1 MTAAMQA
8 TQMQG
13 QEREQEDRISELPD
27 HILMNILDRFE
38 EEPRNAVRTCVL
50 SKRWRHIPG
59 LLSIIVL
66 DVAYYEAN
74 SDYTDDEVAQ
84 ANVSL
89 VEATKSILA
98 HKSQHT
104 INYLSI
110 KFYLRDESIDIIR
123 SVDNAMANREVIKAD
138 FTIIPEEPETS
149 CISGRRFMTFLDG
162 YTRAFGGLT
171 GLCLCCLR
179 FSKFDMPN
187 VLCACKKLEHLIL
200 NRCDAGIGS
209 VLQIEHPQLSHLSII
224 YCACDRIELNQLPR
238 LTHLTC
244 QSWRPSHDTYPLTFG
259 YVPKLSV
266 LILSSMSSVYHRNIR
281 LSEFLRNVTIVNLDL
296 NFQSRKIWIQ
306 PEATRPLAPLLR
318 NLQMLRLRFIHEKC
332 DLSWT
337 MFILEAAPLLKEINI
352 QVWDHVCNANE
363 EDMSRE
369 ELQMQQ
375 EFFKIE
381 SDHLSWEA
389 HDFKHYNL
397 SKLTIEGFQV
407 EEKLKSYIR
416 QVLKTAVNLELVAL
430 RKSRLCGKCRIRP
443 SSMAYPQNE
452 EQKDLI
458 WTQISDQI
466 SSNARIRF
474 FP

>member
-1 MTAAMQA
+1 
-8 TQMQG
+8 
-13 QEREQEDRISELPD
+13 
-27 HILMNILDRFE
+27 MNILDRFE

-296 NFQSRKIWIQ
+296 NFQSRK
-306 PEATRPLAPLLR
+306 
-318 NLQMLRLRFIHEKC
+318 
-332 DLSWT
+332 
-337 MFILEAAPLLKEINI
+337 
-352 QVWDHVCNANE
+352 V
-363 EDMSRE
+363 
-369 ELQMQQ
+369 
-375 EFFKIE
+375 
-381 SDHLSWEA
+381 
-389 HDFKHYNL
+389 
-397 SKLTIEGFQV
+397 
-407 EEKLKSYIR
+407 
-416 QVLKTAVNLELVAL
+416 
-430 RKSRLCGKCRIRP
+430 
-443 SSMAYPQNE
+443 SSQ
-452 EQKDLI
+452 
-458 WTQISDQI
+458 
-466 SSNARIRF
+466 
-474 FP
+474 